1 MACDSEGSRAPHG
14 WIMNRGTTA
23 RKPYV
28 SMSYRFTDCK
38 TFGIGHGVRDGRR
51 KLPRS
56 WHGAQKSSARTE
68 QKLTAAYS
76 GCRSPKLELHAE
88 DGGKGIP

>member
-1 MACDSEGSRAPHG
+1 MACDGEGSRASHG
-14 WIMNRGTTA
+14 INRGTTA

-28 SMSYRFTDCK
+28 SMSYRLTDCK

-51 KLPRS
+51 KPPRS
-56 WHGAQKSSARTE
+56 WHGAQKSSATE

-76 GCRSPKLELHAE
+76 GCRSPKLEFHAE